1 MEHLPGN
8 PAADPHPST
17 GLLNPLRRLR
27 RSSTFAARGFA
38 RAWREQPNLRLE
50 LYIGVAAALLALWL
64 RTGLVTVLLS
74 SALVLSLE
82 LTNSAV
88 EALVDLVS
96 PGHHPLAGAAKD
108 LSAAAVLV
116 ASVGAALVG
125 LVVLGPPL
133 LQRLGVL

>member
-1 MEHLPGN
+1 MNG
-8 PAADPHPST
+8 A
-17 GLLNPLRRLR
+17 RRLR
-27 RSSTFAARGFA
+27 RSTRFAYRGLS

-50 LYIGVAAALLALWL
+50 TFIGACATLLALWL
-64 RTGLVTVLLS
+64 GAGLEAVLLS

-82 LTNSAV
+82 LMNSAV

-96 PGHHPLAGAAKD
+96 PGHHPLAAAAKD

-116 ASVGAALVG
+116 ASAGAAVVG

-133 LQRLGVL
+133 LRHLGVG